1 MALRR
6 NGRRQSAGRR
16 LWARVAA
23 AQRGVADVQRAQEAL
38 ALRQYDSARAAI
50 KNWVEMPDQDADR
63 IIRSLQQQQWHIS
76 HQLRKSLP
84 QIFQEDGVFY
94 SLHPH
99 IVAAVR
105 AAFEGD

>member
-1 MALRR
+1 M
-6 NGRRQSAGRR
+6 
-16 LWARVAA
+16 
-23 AQRGVADVQRAQEAL
+23 AQEAL

-63 IIRSLQQQQWHIS
+63 IIRSLQQERWNIS
-76 HQLRKSLP
+76 HKLRKAMP
-84 QIFQEDGVFY
+84 QIFEEGGIFY